1 MEEKVFTIGPWGGN
15 GGERWDDGCFSGVRE
30 IHVEHR
36 DYIMSLTLVYDNH
49 GKRFKAT
56 KHGGS
61 NPKLKAKKEK
71 IKLKYPGEFLV
82 GISGHYFPLQARDGG
97 NPYIRSLKF
106 ISNKSIL
113 DPKKKRGAINFVQET
128 YGPYG
133 VEEGTPFDFAM
144 KDLEIVGFHGR
155 SGWYLDSIG
164 IHLRHRQVKTE
175 KGDHPL
181 KGPEKKADYS
191 ALGKYG
197 EDLTELAKAGKLD
210 KVSRRDGD
218 IRRCIQVLSRR
229 TKNNP
234 VLIGEPGVGKTAIV
248 QGLAQRI
255 VEGEVPQVLMNRR
268 LVSLDIGGLVAGSEL
283 RGQFEEKLKAVLK
296 QVSESEGQIILFI
309 DEIHTIVG
317 AGAGVDSSMDAANL
331 LKPMLSGGE
340 LQYIGATTLD
350 EHRRFIE
357 KDPALERRFQ
367 PVYVEPSSVDD
378 TILILTTLRE
388 KYEQHHGVPISTD
401 ALTYAAKVADRYITS
416 RFLPD
421 KAIDLVDE
429 AAAKLKMEM
438 TSKPAE
444 LANIIETIQA
454 KKTERS
460 SLEKEDDNGESKTK
474 LDSLEKE
481 LASLEK
487 EEKRL
492 TERWN
497 FEKSLMAKIHTI
509 KQLKSE
515 MNIQIRVAKRQN
527 DYDYAAELART
538 QRSLQQ
544 QLEDVEKEIY
554 KRDGLMMKEKVT
566 VEDIAEIV
574 SKWTGIPISKL
585 QQSDMDKLLDLENE
599 LHKRIVGQDIAVKA
613 VAEAIQRSRVGLAFP
628 NRPIASFM
636 FMGPTGVGKTELA
649 KALASYLF
657 HTEEALVR
665 INMSEYKDKHMVS
678 RLIGAPPG
686 FRGTGEA
693 GQLTERV
700 RRRPYSVILL
710 DEIEKADRGIL
721 DVLLPVLDDGRVTDA
736 SGRKVSFTNTVIIMT
751 SNVGSNVIHV
761 AMERKLGY
769 EDMKKEVMDAAQK
782 EFRPEF
788 INRVDEFI
796 VFRPLEP
803 DQINNIVK
811 LQLNEVKKISKESQK
826 MEITV
831 RDSAVKLIAEWGY
844 DQKYGARLVKRVIQQ
859 KVLTE
864 LTKGILN
871 GKFKGND
878 RILIDRDITSK
889 EENKLSIRKVRP
901 GSA

>member
-1 MEEKVFTIGPWGGN
+1 
-15 GGERWDDGCFSGVRE
+15 
-30 IHVEHR
+30 
-36 DYIMSLTLVYDNH
+36 MSLTLVYDNH

-113 DPKKKRGAINFVQET
+113 NPKKKGGAINFVQET

-197 EDLTELAKAGKLD
+197 KDLTGVAKAGKLD

-234 VLIGEPGVGKTAIV
+234 VLVGEPGVGKTAIV
-248 QGLAQRI
+248 EGLAQRI

-317 AGAGVDSSMDAANL
+317 A
-331 LKPMLSGGE
+331 
-340 LQYIGATTLD
+340 
-350 EHRRFIE
+350 
-357 KDPALERRFQ
+357 
-367 PVYVEPSSVDD
+367 
-378 TILILTTLRE
+378 
-388 KYEQHHGVPISTD
+388 
-401 ALTYAAKVADRYITS
+401 
-416 RFLPD
+416 
-421 KAIDLVDE
+421 
-429 AAAKLKMEM
+429 
-438 TSKPAE
+438 
-444 LANIIETIQA
+444 
-454 KKTERS
+454 
-460 SLEKEDDNGESKTK
+460 
-474 LDSLEKE
+474 
-481 LASLEK
+481 
-487 EEKRL
+487 
-492 TERWN
+492 
-497 FEKSLMAKIHTI
+497 
-509 KQLKSE
+509 
-515 MNIQIRVAKRQN
+515 
-527 DYDYAAELART
+527 
-538 QRSLQQ
+538 
-544 QLEDVEKEIY
+544 
-554 KRDGLMMKEKVT
+554 
-566 VEDIAEIV
+566 
-574 SKWTGIPISKL
+574 
-585 QQSDMDKLLDLENE
+585 
-599 LHKRIVGQDIAVKA
+599 
-613 VAEAIQRSRVGLAFP
+613 
-628 NRPIASFM
+628 
-636 FMGPTGVGKTELA
+636 ELA

-751 SNVGSNVIHV
+751 SNVGSNVIHN
-761 AMERKLGY
+761 AMERQLGY
-769 EDMKKEVMDAAQK
+769 EHMKKEVMAAAQK

-803 DQINNIVK
+803 DQINSIVK
-811 LQLNEVKKISKESQK
+811 LQISKESQK

-844 DQKYGARLVKRVIQQ
+844 DQNYGARLVKRVIQQ

-864 LTKGILN
+864 LTNGVLN
-871 GKFKGND
+871 GKFKEND

-889 EENKLSIRKVRP
+889 EENKLSIRKLRP